1 MRSGAAKFSLPVI
14 LAFLAVAIPG
24 SPARQDM
31 SVIVQTPPMGWNSWD
46 AWGYTINESQ
56 FRDSVTWFH
65 NNLQR
70 FSWQYVV
77 IDEGWFAQHPENPAG
92 HQDYTLSDDGRY
104 MPAVNRFPS
113 SAGGK
118 GFRPL
123 SDWVHSASSSAFTS
137 CAASRVKPSVAT
149 CASQAR
155 ISPPPMPP
163 TPPIPASGTRTITV

>member
-1 MRSGAAKFSLPVI
+1 MA
-14 LAFLAVAIPG
+14 
-24 SPARQDM
+24 
-31 SVIVQTPPMGWNSWD
+31 QTPPMGWNSWD
-46 AWGYTINESQ
+46 AWGLTINEAQ
-56 FRDSVTWFH
+56 FRDTVTWFH

-92 HQDYTLSDDGRY
+92 HQDYTISDDGRY

-113 SAGGK
+113 AAGGK

-123 SDWVHSASSSAFTS
+123 ADWVHSQGLKFGIHIVRGIPREAVS
-137 CAASRVKPSVAT
+137 AT

-163 TPPIPASGTRTITV
+163 TPPIPASGIRTITA